1 MRPHRNTSTPRR
13 RPLRALAGAAT
24 ALALSLTLPA
34 TAVRA
39 EETAAPATVVGE
51 IVQAWPEAGLAGSA
65 AEAEHAEAPLTW
77 VESPAGEAVRVPTEA
92 VAGLAV
98 GSTVEVTVGA
108 HVPDAA
114 GQEGFEPARDVLGAQ
129 LLQEAPEA
137 RAARVAGL
145 TNQVTVA
152 MVVPAGGQRDGAT
165 LAQLVAAVDGP
176 VAEFWAG
183 ETDGAVRLGGTSA
196 HDWLQT
202 TAGCADPTALWN
214 EVADR
219 TGFVP
224 GPGRHLVVHVSS
236 RPRDL
241 PGCSYALGQVGAGVG
256 AGGRVYVRDVLP
268 SVIAHELGHNFGL
281 GHSSGHQCDAAMETG
296 ACRTAPYR
304 DYYDV
309 MGASW
314 REVGSLNAPQAAQLG
329 VLPASAQLP
338 VEAAGPATTVTLA
351 PLGWRAGTRAVRLT
365 DAAGSSTYWLEL
377 RAAVGRDAWLGAA
390 GNRFGLDSGVLLHRT
405 GRMPDTALLLDG
417 SPSPAAGWDDDLRAA
432 LPVGV
437 PVPVAGGAFT
447 VTVDAV
453 TATGATLTVV
463 PAAGAAVPVT
473 PLPEADAAPEVLAA
487 TPVASTPAPDT
498 PAPATPAAAAPTEV
512 AAPAPVAAAP
522 EATGAPEAPTAPV
535 VAGVQLI
542 EPVPA
547 AVRIAS
553 RAGWTTPA
561 AAVAGLGVLVLTG
574 WGLTRKRGV
583 RVRD

>member
-34 TAVRA
+34 TAARA
-39 EETAAPATVVGE
+39 EQTAAPATVVGE
-51 IVQAWPEAGLAGSA
+51 IVRAWPEAGLAGSA
-65 AEAEHAEAPLTW
+65 AEAEHAGAPLTW
-77 VESPAGEAVRVPTEA
+77 VESATGDAVRVTTEA

-108 HVPDAA
+108 HVSDAA

-137 RAARVAGL
+137 RTARVAGL

-183 ETDGAVRLGGTSA
+183 ETDGAVRLGVTAA

-202 TAGCADPTALWN
+202 TAGCAEPTALWN

-224 GPGRHLVVHVSS
+224 GPGRHLVVYVSS
-236 RPRDL
+236 QPRDL
-241 PGCSYALGQVGAGVG
+241 PGCAYALGQVGAGVG
-256 AGGRVYVRDVLP
+256 TGGRVYVRDVLP

-281 GHSSGHQCDAAMETG
+281 GHSSGHQCDAGVETG

-314 REVGSLNAPQAAQLG
+314 SSVGSLNAPQAAQLG

-338 VEAAGPATTVTLA
+338 VAAAGPATAVTLA
-351 PLGWRAGTRAVRLT
+351 PLGSRAGTRAVRLT
-365 DAAGSSTYWLEL
+365 DAAGSTYWLEL
-377 RAAVGRDAWLGAA
+377 RAAVGRDTWLGAA

-417 SPSPAAGWDDDLRAA
+417 SPSPAGGWEADLQAA

-437 PVPVAGGAFT
+437 PVTVAGGAFT

-453 TATGATLTVV
+453 TTTGATLTVV

-473 PLPEADAAPEVLAA
+473 PLPEVPAAPQVLAA
-487 TPVASTPAPDT
+487 TPVAQPAA
-498 PAPATPAAAAPTEV
+498 PAPAAPTPAAAAPADV
-512 AAPAPVAAAP
+512 AAPAPDAAAP
-522 EATGAPEAPTAPV
+522 ELPAAPV
-535 VAGVQLI
+535 TAGVQLI
-542 EPVPA
+542 EPVSAAVRTASPADRATPA
-547 AVRIAS
+547 AVA
-553 RAGWTTPA
+553 
-561 AAVAGLGVLVLTG
+561 AGLGVLLLAG
-574 WGLTRKRGV
+574 WTVTRRRG
-583 RVRD
+583 RRSRA

>member
-1 MRPHRNTSTPRR
+1 MRLHRNTPAPRR

-34 TAVRA
+34 TPARA
-39 EETAAPATVVGE
+39 EEAAARSTVVGE
-51 IVQAWPEAGLAGSA
+51 IVQAWPEAGPAGSA

-77 VESPAGEAVRVPTEA
+77 VESPTGEAVRVPTGA

-108 HVPDAA
+108 HVSDAA

-137 RAARVAGL
+137 RAARAAGL

-165 LAQLVAAVDGP
+165 LPQLVAAVDGP

-183 ETDGAVRLGGTSA
+183 ETDGAVRLGVTAA

-224 GPGRHLVVHVSS
+224 GPGRHLVVYVSS

-256 AGGRVYVRDVLP
+256 AGGRVYVRDLLP

-314 REVGSLNAPQAAQLG
+314 RETGSLNAPQAAQLG
-329 VLPASAQLP
+329 VLPPSAQLP

-351 PLGWRAGTRAVRLT
+351 PLGSRAGTRAVRLT
-365 DAAGSSTYWLEL
+365 DAAGSTYWLEL
-377 RAAVGRDAWLGAA
+377 RAAVGRDAWLGAT

-473 PLPEADAAPEVLAA
+473 PLPEADAAPQVLAA
-487 TPVASTPAPDT
+487 TPVASAPD
-498 PAPATPAAAAPTEV
+498 PVAAAPAAPAEV
-512 AAPAPVAAAP
+512 AAPAPVVAAAP
-522 EATGAPEAPTAPV
+522 AAREVPAAPVATGM
-535 VAGVQLI
+535 QLI

-547 AVRIAS
+547 AVRTAS
-553 RAGWTTPA
+553 RAGWTAPA
-561 AAVAGLGVLVLTG
+561 AAVAGLGVLVLAG
-574 WGLTRKRGV
+574 WGVTRKRGV
-583 RVRD
+583 RAED

>member
-1 MRPHRNTSTPRR
+1 MHPHRNAPASRR

-34 TAVRA
+34 TAARA
-39 EETAAPATVVGE
+39 EQAAAPDTVVGE
-51 IVQAWPEAGLAGSA
+51 IVQAWPEAGPAGPV

-77 VESPAGEAVRVPTEA
+77 VETPAGDAVRVPTEA
-92 VAGLAV
+92 VAGLEV
-98 GSTVEVTVGA
+98 GATVEVTVGA
-108 HVPDAA
+108 HVADAA
-114 GQEGFEPARDVLGAQ
+114 GRQGFEPARDVLAAQ

-137 RAARVAGL
+137 RAARMAGL

-152 MVVPAGGQRDGAT
+152 MVVPAGGTADGAT
-165 LAQLVAAVDGP
+165 LDQLVAAVEGP

-183 ETDGAVRLGGTSA
+183 ETDGAVRLGVTAA

-202 TAGCADPTALWN
+202 SAGCADPTALWN

-219 TGFVP
+219 TGFIP

-241 PGCSYALGQVGAGVG
+241 PGCSYALGQVGTGVG

-281 GHSSGHQCDAAMETG
+281 GHSSGHQCDGAVETG

-314 REVGSLNAPQAAQLG
+314 SALGSLNAPQAAQLG
-329 VLPASAQLP
+329 VLPASALLP
-338 VEAAGPATTVTLA
+338 VETAGSATTVTLA
-351 PLGWRAGTRAVRLT
+351 PLGSRTGTRAVRLT
-365 DAAGSSTYWLEL
+365 DAAGGTYWLEL
-377 RAAVGRDAWLGAA
+377 RAAVGRDAWLAAA
-390 GNRFGLDSGVLLHRT
+390 GNRFGLDAGVLLHRT
-405 GRMPDTALLLDG
+405 GRMPDAALLLDG
-417 SPSPAAGWDDDLRAA
+417 TPSPTARWDDDLRAA

-447 VTVDAV
+447 VTVDGV
-453 TATGATLTVV
+453 TAAGAMLTVV
-463 PAAGAAVPVT
+463 PAAGAVVPVT
-473 PLPEADAAPEVLAA
+473 PLPECDPAPQVLAA
-487 TPVASTPAPDT
+487 APAP
-498 PAPATPAAAAPTEV
+498 PATALPAAAAVPAARVAPEAPVVPGTDV
-512 AAPAPVAAAP
+512 AATPEAPGAPVAARVLL
-522 EATGAPEAPTAPV
+522 T
-535 VAGVQLI
+535 

-547 AVRIAS
+547 AVRTAS
-553 RAGWTTPA
+553 RADWTPQA
-561 AAVAGLGVLVLTG
+561 AAAAGVGVLVLAG
-574 WGLTRKRGV
+574 WTVTRKRGA
-583 RVRD
+583 RARD